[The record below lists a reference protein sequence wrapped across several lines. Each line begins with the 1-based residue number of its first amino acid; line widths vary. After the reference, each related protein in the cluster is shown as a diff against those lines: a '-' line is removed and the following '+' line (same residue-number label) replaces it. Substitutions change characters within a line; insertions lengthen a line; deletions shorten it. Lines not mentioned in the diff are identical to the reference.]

1 MGGHARSLAAGLVRR
16 RLASEAAK
24 LRPMLDLNA
33 LSLPALF
40 MELTANGCLQR
51 LVDAA
56 FDEDIGDQ
64 GDVTSYSI
72 LDPALAAE
80 GFVVA
85 REPGVAAG
93 LACGESICS
102 DEGVEFDAQIDDGDH
117 FAAGTPIAAVI
128 GPLREML
135 LVERTLL
142 NIIGRLS
149 GVATLTR
156 RYVEAIAGTKAVI
169 CDTRKTTP
177 GMRNLEKY
185 AVRCGGGTLHRIGL
199 FDAVLYKDNHL
210 VLIPPEELAET
221 VYAASTEARKR
232 YALRFVEV
240 EVDSLDQLKKL
251 LTLESGVIDIVLLDN
266 MPPTH
271 LREAV
276 RMRDA
281 ANTALLL
288 EASGGVNLET
298 VRAIAETGV
307 DRISVGAITHS
318 ALCLDVGL
326 DIRT

>member
-1 MGGHARSLAAGLVRR
+1 
-16 RLASEAAK
+16 
-24 LRPMLDLNA
+24 
-33 LSLPALF
+33 
-40 MELTANGCLQR
+40 
-51 LVDAA
+51 
-56 FDEDIGDQ
+56 
-64 GDVTSYSI
+64 
-72 LDPALAAE
+72 
-80 GFVVA
+80 
-85 REPGVAAG
+85 
-93 LACGESICS
+93 
-102 DEGVEFDAQIDDGDH
+102 
-117 FAAGTPIAAVI
+117 
-128 GPLREML
+128 
-135 LVERTLL
+135 
-142 NIIGRLS
+142 
-149 GVATLTR
+149 
-156 RYVEAIAGTKAVI
+156 
-169 CDTRKTTP
+169 
-177 GMRNLEKY
+177 MRNLEKY

-281 ANTALLL
+281 TNTALLL